1 MTSNDTGTM
10 NTIVVT
16 GGSSGVGGAL
26 VQRLLRAGHDV
37 WNLDVQT
44 PIDGENRAHYIECD
58 LSREA
63 SIESALASLPAQ
75 VDALAN
81 VAGIAKSALPDKVLA
96 VNFLG
101 LRHLSQA
108 LMQRLSPGGPVVS
121 VSSIA
126 GRDWQAKYDRLM
138 PLLQTSSMA
147 EGLAWC
153 EANRETLARDPYT
166 FSKRCVSAYTLRT
179 AQKALAQGVR
189 INCVSPGV
197 IDTPLYPQFESLMG
211 EAQSHWMIAR
221 TGRSATP
228 DDIAQVIDLLCT
240 GECSWLNGVDVPV
253 DGGYSAGIESGWID
267 ISESPLVQE
276 RMLERQ
282 K

>member
-1 MTSNDTGTM
+1 MK
-10 NTIVVT
+10 TIVVT

-26 VQRLLRAGHDV
+26 VARFLNAGHDV
-37 WNLDVQT
+37 WNLDVQA
-44 PIDGENRAHYIECD
+44 PIDGENRAHYIDCD
-58 LSREA
+58 LSDET
-63 SIESALASLPAQ
+63 SIDAALATLPEQ

-81 VAGIAKSALPDKVLA
+81 VAGIAKSALPDTVLA

-108 LMQRLSPGGPVVS
+108 LMQRLKSGGTVVS

-126 GRDWQAKYDRLM
+126 GRDWQAKHDRLT
-138 PLLQTSSMA
+138 PLLETGTMA

-153 EANRETLARDPYT
+153 EKNREMLARDPYT
-166 FSKRCVSAYTLRT
+166 FSKRCVTAYTLHT
-179 AQKALAQGVR
+179 AQSALANGLR

-211 EAQSHWMIAR
+211 EAQSHWMIAQA
-221 TGRSATP
+221 GRSATP
-228 DDIAQVIDLLCT
+228 DDIAQIVDLLCT

-267 ISESPLVQE
+267 ITESPLSRERAVRE

>member
-1 MTSNDTGTM
+1 MS
-10 NTIVVT
+10 TIVVT

-26 VQRLLRAGHDV
+26 VARLLAAGHEV
-37 WNLDVQT
+37 WNLDVQ
-44 PIDGENRAHYIECD
+44 PAIDGENRAHYIECD
-58 LSREA
+58 LSRQD
-63 SIESALASLPAQ
+63 SIDNALAALPDQ

-81 VAGIAKSALPDKVLA
+81 VAGIAKSTPPDTVIA

-101 LRHLSQA
+101 LRHLSEA
-108 LMQRLSPGGPVVS
+108 LMQRLSAGGAVVS

-138 PLLQTSSMA
+138 PLLESGSMA

-153 EANRETLARDPYT
+153 EANREMLSRDPYT
-166 FSKRCVSAYTLRT
+166 FSKRCVTAYTLRT
-179 AQKALAQGVR
+179 AQDALARGVR

-211 EAQSHWMIAR
+211 EPQSRWMIAQA
-221 TGRSATP
+221 GRSATP
-228 DDIAQVIDLLCT
+228 DDIAQVVDLLCT

-253 DGGYSAGIESGWID
+253 DGGYTAGIESGWID
-267 ISESPLVQE
+267 FSASPLMVE
-276 RMLERQ
+276 RSG
-282 K
+282 